1 MHAPEWLS
9 ADATLREALNDA
21 EAFMAMRF
29 KLPPGGDIP
38 PVTAARRMGLSL
50 DAFREALPE
59 LVSRGFPQADETTGN
74 FDLDAIDAWRRA
86 RHPHHFSDRLDLCED
101 PLRTSVT
108 STDASEAIRQ
118 KIVAA
123 LTPSR
128 DP

>member
-1 MHAPEWLS
+1 MHAPEWLI
-9 ADATLREALNDA
+9 ADATLREALNDT

-29 KLPPGGDIP
+29 KLPPGGDVP
-38 PVTAARRMGLSL
+38 PVSAARRMGLSL

-86 RHPHHFSDRLDLCED
+86 RHPHHFS
-101 PLRTSVT
+101 VT
-108 STDASEAIRQ
+108 TADASEAIRQ